1 MIFIFDDMQ
10 VKGNIYVI
18 AHASLVQVVHARH
31 RQDHHTGFNLANR
44 VEWGY
49 PGLWIPN
56 HGIINTTPT
65 TYDLAIKLFEY
76 QCLKY
81 IKVLAHLTPWNLK
94 DTQKNP

>member
-1 MIFIFDDMQ
+1 MPVTAITTTL
-10 VKGNIYVI
+10 GLT
-18 AHASLVQVVHARH
+18 SLIE
-31 RQDHHTGFNLANR
+31 

-81 IKVLAHLTPWNLK
+81 IKVLAHLTPLNLK

>member
-1 MIFIFDDMQ
+1 MPVTAITTTL
-10 VKGNIYVI
+10 GLT
-18 AHASLVQVVHARH
+18 SLIE
-31 RQDHHTGFNLANR
+31 

-56 HGIINTTPT
+56 HGIINMTPT

-81 IKVLAHLTPWNLK
+81 IKVLAHLTVIIHYLTIVFIK
-94 DTQKNP
+94 KFLYTLLRLFFRIYYIT

>member
-1 MIFIFDDMQ
+1 MPVTAITTTL
-10 VKGNIYVI
+10 GLT
-18 AHASLVQVVHARH
+18 SLIE
-31 RQDHHTGFNLANR
+31 

-81 IKVLAHLTPWNLK
+81 VKVLAHLTPWNLK
-94 DTQKNP
+94 DTQKNPYESQGYLSNTN